1 MTAMLLFPAAGLAS
15 VEEDAA
21 REVDL
26 FYDLRFN
33 QAIAAAQSFDARYPE
48 SPAGQFYLCVI
59 YYQWYLLEDPHLEET
74 YRRFEDASNS
84 ALKKAESIE
93 KTSPA
98 VSHYYKGAVLGFQA
112 RTYIAQ
118 RRYAAA
124 IPKAREGAAQLKKAL
139 ELDPSLTDANLG
151 LGLYYYFLARLPPAA
166 KPFAYMMIGMWGDR
180 EKGLDLLTGVALKGG
195 AARREA
201 ESVLAPIYASQREQ
215 KWNEA
220 IPLFEELMSLY
231 PHNPRYRLSLAYV
244 YQRQG
249 LWDKSLEVSDPDGLW
264 IKDLDPFIKERT
276 HQLVRYRAIEDNL
289 FLGRWQAAV
298 ILLDQLESGT
308 VPLRMEDWVALRRGN
323 ALDAQGRSADAAAYY
338 SQITDPKARGL
349 ADIFLKTP
357 FPDGPRDVMPNH
369 WPLSNIPEQ

>member
-1 MTAMLLFPAAGLAS
+1 
-15 VEEDAA
+15 
-21 REVDL
+21 
-26 FYDLRFN
+26 
-33 QAIAAAQSFDARYPE
+33 
-48 SPAGQFYLCVI
+48 
-59 YYQWYLLEDPHLEET
+59 
-74 YRRFEDASNS
+74 
-84 ALKKAESIE
+84 
-93 KTSPA
+93 
-98 VSHYYKGAVLGFQA
+98 
-112 RTYIAQ
+112 
-118 RRYAAA
+118 
-124 IPKAREGAAQLKKAL
+124 
-139 ELDPSLTDANLG
+139 
-151 LGLYYYFLARLPPAA
+151 
-166 KPFAYMMIGMWGDR
+166 MMIGMWGDR